1 MMILSALTPQRGIAV
16 MTITSPTFVLVPG
29 AWQGGWAW
37 QPVARRLREADCVAV
52 TITLPGLAD
61 GDERAGLRLA
71 DAVDH
76 VVAEV
81 TRRDLSEVVLVG
93 QSWGGYVITGAAHGL
108 AGRLAK
114 VIYYNA
120 VVPARGTAMVD
131 ENAEYA
137 AMTRAAIEASPD
149 GTISVAR
156 EQVPMLMPEADK
168 QAQDL
173 FFELLVPQPGGYF
186 LDPIDVGDVTTLGVP
201 AGYIL
206 SEDDR
211 ALARPGTEFA
221 ARIGLTPVMVS
232 GGHESMLTRPDEVTK
247 ALLKI

>member
-1 MMILSALTPQRGIAV
+1 MVTVRISKRGTIV
-16 MTITSPTFVLVPG
+16 MTLTSPTFVLVPG

-37 QPVARRLREADCVAV
+37 QPVARRLREAGHAAV

-61 GDERAGLRLA
+61 GDERAGLRLS

-81 TRRDLSEVVLVG
+81 DRRDLSEVVLVG
-93 QSWGGYVITGAAHGL
+93 QSWGGYVITGAAHEL

-120 VVPARGTAMVD
+120 VVPVRGAAMVD
-131 ENAEYA
+131 ENADYA
-137 AMTRAAIEASPD
+137 AMIRAAIEASPD
-149 GTISVAR
+149 GTIGVAR
-156 EQVPMLMPEADK
+156 EQVPALMPEADEG
-168 QAQDL
+168 AQDL

-186 LDPIDVGDVTTLGVP
+186 LDTLDADDVTGLDVP
-201 AGYIL
+201 VGYIL

-211 ALARPGTEFA
+211 TLARPGAEFA
-221 ARIGLTPVMVS
+221 ARIGLTPMMVS
-232 GGHESMLTRPDEVTK
+232 GGHESMLTRPDEVTE

>member
-1 MMILSALTPQRGIAV
+1 
-16 MTITSPTFVLVPG
+16 MTVDSLTFVLVPG

-37 QPVARRLREADCVAV
+37 QPVARRLREAGHAAV

-61 GDERAGLRLA
+61 GDERAGLRLS
-71 DAVDH
+71 DAVGH

-81 TRRDLSEVVLVG
+81 ERRDLRDVVLVG
-93 QSWGGYVITGAAHGL
+93 QSWGGYVITGAAHEL

-114 VIYYNA
+114 VVYYNA

-137 AMTRAAIEASPD
+137 ALTRAAIAASPD
-149 GTISVAR
+149 GTVSVVR
-156 EQVPMLMPEADK
+156 EQVPILMPEADA

-186 LDPIDVGDVTTLGVP
+186 LDALDVDDVTGLGVP
-201 AGYIL
+201 VGYVL
-206 SEDDR
+206 SEDDQ
-211 ALARPGTEFA
+211 ALARPGAEFA
-221 ARIGLTPVMVS
+221 ARIGLTPVTVS
-232 GGHESMLTRPDEVTK
+232 GGHESMLTRPDEVTE

>member
-1 MMILSALTPQRGIAV
+1 MTFTP
-16 MTITSPTFVLVPG
+16 PTFVLVPG

-37 QPVARRLREADCVAV
+37 QPVARRLREAGYTAV

-61 GDERAGLRLA
+61 GDERAGLRLS
-71 DAVDH
+71 DAIDH

-81 TRRDLSEVVLVG
+81 SRRDLSEVVLVG
-93 QSWGGYVITGAAHGL
+93 HSWGGYVITGAAHQL

-137 AMTRAAIEASPD
+137 ALTRAAIEASPD
-149 GTISVAR
+149 GTVSLIR
-156 EQVPMLMPEADK
+156 EQVPMLVPDADE

-173 FFELLVPQPGGYF
+173 IFELLVPQPGGYF
-186 LDPIDVGDVTTLGVP
+186 LDPIDVGDVTSLGVP

-221 ARIGLTPVMVS
+221 ARIGLTPVMVP

>member
-1 MMILSALTPQRGIAV
+1 
-16 MTITSPTFVLVPG
+16 MTVTSPTYVLVPG

-37 QPVARRLREADCVAV
+37 QPVARRLREAGCAAV

-71 DAVDH
+71 DAIGH
-76 VVAEV
+76 VVTEV
-81 TRRDLSEVVLVG
+81 TRRDLSEVILVG
-93 QSWGGYVITGAAHGL
+93 HSWGGYVITGAAHAL

-131 ENAEYA
+131 ENAQYA
-137 AMTRAAIEASPD
+137 AMTRAAIAASPD
-149 GTISVAR
+149 GTISVLR
-156 EQVPMLMPEADK
+156 EQVPILMPEADE

-186 LDPIDVGDVTTLGVP
+186 LDPIDVGDVTTLGIP
-201 AGYIL
+201 ASYIL

-211 ALARPGTEFA
+211 ALARPGAEFA
-221 ARIGLTPVMVS
+221 ARIGLTPTTVP
-232 GGHESMLTRPDEVTK
+232 GGHESMLTRPDEVTG

>member
-1 MMILSALTPQRGIAV
+1 MAII
-16 MTITSPTFVLVPG
+16 SPTFVLVPG

-37 QPVARRLREADCVAV
+37 QPVARRLREAGRAAV

-61 GDERAGLRLA
+61 GDERAGLRLS

-81 TRRDLSEVVLVG
+81 SRRDLNEVVLVG
-93 QSWGGYVITGAAHGL
+93 QSWGGYVITGAAHEL

-137 AMTRAAIEASPD
+137 ALTRAAIEASPD
-149 GTISVAR
+149 GTISVVR
-156 EQVPMLMPEADK
+156 EQVPIFLPEADK

-173 FFELLVPQPGGYF
+173 FFELLLPQPGGYF
-186 LDPIDVGDVTTLGVP
+186 TDPLDVGDVTTLGVP
-201 AGYIL
+201 AGYVL

-221 ARIGLTPVMVS
+221 ARIGLTPVMVP
-232 GGHESMLTRPDEVTK
+232 GGHESMLTRPDEVTA

>member
-1 MMILSALTPQRGIAV
+1 MS
-16 MTITSPTFVLVPG
+16 ITSPTYVLVPG
-29 AWQGGWAW
+29 AWHGGWAW
-37 QPVARRLREADCVAV
+37 QPVARRLREAGDAAV

-61 GDERAGLRLA
+61 GDERAGLRLS

-81 TRRDLSEVVLVG
+81 TRRDLSEVILVG
-93 QSWGGYVITGAAHGL
+93 HSWGGYVITGAAHAL

-149 GTISVAR
+149 GTISVLR
-156 EQVPMLMPEADK
+156 EQVAMFMPEVGK

-186 LDPIDVGDVTTLGVP
+186 LDPIGVGDVTTLGIP
-201 AGYIL
+201 AGYVL

-221 ARIGLTPVMVS
+221 ARIGLTPVMVP
-232 GGHESMLTRPDEVTK
+232 GGHESMLTRPDEVAK
-247 ALLKI
+247 ALLER

>member
-1 MMILSALTPQRGIAV
+1 MGEN
-16 MTITSPTFVLVPG
+16 FVLVHG
-29 AWQGGWAW
+29 AWHGGWAW
-37 QPVARRLREADCVAV
+37 QPVASRLRAAGHRVWAPTCPGLGVDDDPRGVTLAGCVDSLVSQVEASFAV
-52 TITLPGLAD
+52 DITL
-61 GDERAGLRLA
+61 
-71 DAVDH
+71 
-76 VVAEV
+76 
-81 TRRDLSEVVLVG
+81 VG
-93 QSWGGYVITGAAHGL
+93 HSWGGYVITGAAHRL

-137 AMTRAAIEASPD
+137 AMTRAAIEASPE
-149 GTISVAR
+149 GTISVLR
-156 EQVPMLMPEADK
+156 EQIPIFLPEADK

-173 FFELLVPQPGGYF
+173 FFELLLPQPGGYF
-186 LDPIDVGDVTTLGVP
+186 VDPLDVDHVTTLGVS
-201 AGYIL
+201 AGYVL

-221 ARIGLTPVMVS
+221 ARIGLTPLMVP
-232 GGHESMLTRPDEVTK
+232 GGHESMLTRPDEVTT

>member
-1 MMILSALTPQRGIAV
+1 
-16 MTITSPTFVLVPG
+16 MTFTSPTFVLVPG

-37 QPVARRLREADCVAV
+37 QPVARRLREAGHTAV

-61 GDERAGLRLA
+61 GDERAGIRLS

-76 VVAEV
+76 VAAEV
-81 TRRDLSEVVLVG
+81 DRRDLGEVVLVG
-93 QSWGGYVITGAAHGL
+93 QSWGGYVITGAAHEL

-120 VVPARGTAMVD
+120 VVPARGAAMVD

-137 AMTRAAIEASPD
+137 ALTRAAIEASPD
-149 GTISVAR
+149 GTISVVR
-156 EQVPMLMPEADK
+156 EQVPMLMPEADE
-168 QAQDL
+168 QTQDL
-173 FFELLVPQPGGYF
+173 FFELLLPQPGGYF
-186 LDPIDVGDVTTLGVP
+186 LDALDVDDVTGLGVP
-201 AGYIL
+201 IGYIL

-232 GGHESMLTRPDEVTK
+232 GGHESMLTRPDEVTE

>member
-1 MMILSALTPQRGIAV
+1 MTFTP
-16 MTITSPTFVLVPG
+16 PTFVLVPG

-37 QPVARRLREADCVAV
+37 QPVARRLREAGHAAV

-61 GDERAGLRLA
+61 GDERAGLRLS
-71 DAVDH
+71 DAVEH

-81 TRRDLSEVVLVG
+81 SRRDLSEVVLVG

-114 VIYYNA
+114 VVYYNA

-149 GTISVAR
+149 GTVSMLR

-186 LDPIDVGDVTTLGVP
+186 VDPLDVGDVTTQGVP
-201 AGYIL
+201 AGYVL

-221 ARIGLTPVMVS
+221 ARIGLTPVMVP
-232 GGHESMLTRPDEVTK
+232 GGHESMLTRPDEVTA

>member
-1 MMILSALTPQRGIAV
+1 MTP
-16 MTITSPTFVLVPG
+16 TSPVFILVPG
-29 AWQGGWAW
+29 AWHGGWAW
-37 QPVARRLREADCVAV
+37 QPVARRLREAGYAAV

-61 GDERAGLRLA
+61 GDERAGLRLS
-71 DAVDH
+71 DAIDH

-81 TRRDLSEVVLVG
+81 SRRDLSEVVLVG
-93 QSWGGYVITGAAHGL
+93 HSWGGYVITGAAHKL

-137 AMTRAAIEASPD
+137 ALTRAAIEASPD
-149 GTISVAR
+149 GTISVIR
-156 EQVPMLMPEADK
+156 EQVPMLVPDADG

-173 FFELLVPQPGGYF
+173 LFELLVPQPGGYF

-221 ARIGLTPVMVS
+221 ARIGLTPVMVP

>member
-1 MMILSALTPQRGIAV
+1 MTP
-16 MTITSPTFVLVPG
+16 TSPVFVLVPG
-29 AWQGGWAW
+29 AWHGGWAW
-37 QPVARRLREADCVAV
+37 QPVARRLREAGYTAV

-61 GDERAGLRLA
+61 GDERAGLRLS
-71 DAVDH
+71 DAIDH

-81 TRRDLSEVVLVG
+81 SRRDLSEVVLVG
-93 QSWGGYVITGAAHGL
+93 HSWGGYVITGAAHRL
-108 AGRLAK
+108 ADRLAK

-137 AMTRAAIEASPD
+137 ALTRAAIEASPD
-149 GTISVAR
+149 GTISVIR
-156 EQVPMLMPEADK
+156 EQVPMLVPDADE

-173 FFELLVPQPGGYF
+173 IFELLVPQPGGYF
-186 LDPIDVGDVTTLGVP
+186 LDPIDVGDVTSLGVP

-221 ARIGLTPVMVS
+221 ARIGLTPVMVP
-232 GGHESMLTRPDEVTK
+232 GGHESMLTRPDEVTT

>member
-1 MMILSALTPQRGIAV
+1 MS
-16 MTITSPTFVLVPG
+16 ITSPTYVLVPG
-29 AWQGGWAW
+29 AWHGGWAW
-37 QPVARRLREADCVAV
+37 QPVARRLREAGDAAV

-61 GDERAGLRLA
+61 GDERAGLRLS

-81 TRRDLSEVVLVG
+81 TRRDLSEVILVG
-93 QSWGGYVITGAAHGL
+93 HSWGGYVITGAAHAL

-149 GTISVAR
+149 GTISVLR
-156 EQVPMLMPEADK
+156 EQVAMFMPEVGK

-186 LDPIDVGDVTTLGVP
+186 LDPIGVGDVTTLGVP
-201 AGYIL
+201 AGYVL

-221 ARIGLTPVMVS
+221 ARIGLTPVMVP
-232 GGHESMLTRPDEVTK
+232 GGHESMLTRPDEVAK
-247 ALLKI
+247 ALLER

>member
-1 MMILSALTPQRGIAV
+1 
-16 MTITSPTFVLVPG
+16 MTVDSLTFVLVPG

-37 QPVARRLREADCVAV
+37 QPVARRLREAGHAAV

-61 GDERAGLRLA
+61 GDERAGLRLS
-71 DAVDH
+71 DAVGH

-81 TRRDLSEVVLVG
+81 ERRDLRDVVLVG
-93 QSWGGYVITGAAHGL
+93 QSWGGYVITGAAHDL

-114 VIYYNA
+114 VVYYNA

-137 AMTRAAIEASPD
+137 ALTRAAIAASPD
-149 GTISVAR
+149 GTVSVVR
-156 EQVPMLMPEADK
+156 EQVPILMPEADA

-186 LDPIDVGDVTTLGVP
+186 LDALDVDDVTGLGVP
-201 AGYIL
+201 VGYVL
-206 SEDDR
+206 SEDDQ
-211 ALARPGTEFA
+211 ALARPGAEFA
-221 ARIGLTPVMVS
+221 ARIGLTPVTVS
-232 GGHESMLTRPDEVTK
+232 GGHESMLTRPDEVTE

>member
-1 MMILSALTPQRGIAV
+1 MTFTP
-16 MTITSPTFVLVPG
+16 PTFVLVPG

-37 QPVARRLREADCVAV
+37 QPVARRLREAGHAAV

-61 GDERAGLRLA
+61 GDERAGLRLS
-71 DAVDH
+71 DAVGH

-81 TRRDLSEVVLVG
+81 SRRDLNEVVLVG
-93 QSWGGYVITGAAHGL
+93 QSWGGYVITGAAHEL

-137 AMTRAAIEASPD
+137 ALTRAAIEASPD
-149 GTISVAR
+149 GTISVLR
-156 EQVPMLMPEADK
+156 EQVPIFLPEADK

-173 FFELLVPQPGGYF
+173 FFELLLPQPGGYF
-186 LDPIDVGDVTTLGVP
+186 TDPLDVGDVTTLGVS
-201 AGYIL
+201 AGYVL

-221 ARIGLTPVMVS
+221 ARIGLTPLMVP
-232 GGHESMLTRPDEVTK
+232 GGHESMLTRPDEVTA

>member
-1 MMILSALTPQRGIAV
+1 MTFTP
-16 MTITSPTFVLVPG
+16 PTFVLVPG

-37 QPVARRLREADCVAV
+37 QPVARRLREAGHAAV

-61 GDERAGLRLA
+61 GDERAGLRLS

-81 TRRDLSEVVLVG
+81 NRRDLSEVVLVG
-93 QSWGGYVITGAAHGL
+93 HSWGGYVITGAAHGL

-114 VIYYNA
+114 VVYYNA

-137 AMTRAAIEASPD
+137 AMTLAAIEASPD
-149 GTISVAR
+149 GTISVLR
-156 EQVPMLMPEADK
+156 EQVPMFMPEADK

-186 LDPIDVGDVTTLGVP
+186 VDPIDFGDITTLGVP
-201 AGYIL
+201 AGYVL
-206 SEDDR
+206 SEYDR

-221 ARIGLTPVMVS
+221 ARIGLTPVMVP
-232 GGHESMLTRPDEVTK
+232 GGHESMLTRPDEVTT

>member
-1 MMILSALTPQRGIAV
+1 MS
-16 MTITSPTFVLVPG
+16 ITSPAFVLVPG

-37 QPVARRLREADCVAV
+37 QPVARRLREAGCAAM

-61 GDERAGLRLA
+61 GDERAGLRLT

-81 TRRDLSEVVLVG
+81 SRRDLSEVVLVG

-114 VIYYNA
+114 VIYFNA

-149 GTISVAR
+149 GTISLVR
-156 EQVPMLMPEADK
+156 EQVPLFMPEADK
-168 QAQDL
+168 QVQDL

-186 LDPIDVGDVTTLGVP
+186 LDSIDVGDVTTLGVP
-201 AGYIL
+201 AGYVL

-211 ALARPGTEFA
+211 ALARPGPEFA
-221 ARIGLTPVMVS
+221 ARIGLTPLMVS

-247 ALLKI
+247 ALLEI

>member
-1 MMILSALTPQRGIAV
+1 MAII
-16 MTITSPTFVLVPG
+16 SPTFVLVPG

-37 QPVARRLREADCVAV
+37 QPVARRLREAGHAAV

-61 GDERAGLRLA
+61 GDERAGLRLS
-71 DAVDH
+71 DAVGH

-81 TRRDLSEVVLVG
+81 SRRDLNEVVLVG
-93 QSWGGYVITGAAHGL
+93 QSWGGYVITGAAHEL

-137 AMTRAAIEASPD
+137 ALTRAAIEASPD
-149 GTISVAR
+149 GTISVLR
-156 EQVPMLMPEADK
+156 EQVPIFLPEADK

-173 FFELLVPQPGGYF
+173 FFELLLPQPGGYF
-186 LDPIDVGDVTTLGVP
+186 TDPLDVGDVTTLGVS
-201 AGYIL
+201 AGYVL

-221 ARIGLTPVMVS
+221 ARIGLTPVMVP
-232 GGHESMLTRPDEVTK
+232 GGHESRLTRPAEVTK

>member
-1 MMILSALTPQRGIAV
+1 MTP
-16 MTITSPTFVLVPG
+16 TSPVFVLVPG
-29 AWQGGWAW
+29 AWHGGWAW
-37 QPVARRLREADCVAV
+37 QPVARRLREAGYTAV

-61 GDERAGLRLA
+61 GDERAGLRLS
-71 DAVDH
+71 DAIDH

-81 TRRDLSEVVLVG
+81 SRRDLSEVVLVG
-93 QSWGGYVITGAAHGL
+93 HSWGGYVITGAAHRL
-108 AGRLAK
+108 ADRLAK

-137 AMTRAAIEASPD
+137 ALTRAAIEASPD
-149 GTISVAR
+149 GTISVIR
-156 EQVPMLMPEADK
+156 EQVPMLVPDADE

-173 FFELLVPQPGGYF
+173 IFELLVPQPGGYF
-186 LDPIDVGDVTTLGVP
+186 LDPIDVGDVTSLGVP

-221 ARIGLTPVMVS
+221 ARIGLTPVMVP

>member
-1 MMILSALTPQRGIAV
+1 MAII
-16 MTITSPTFVLVPG
+16 SPTFVLVPG

-37 QPVARRLREADCVAV
+37 QPVARRLREAGHAAV

-61 GDERAGLRLA
+61 GDERAGLRLS
-71 DAVDH
+71 DAVGH

-81 TRRDLSEVVLVG
+81 SRRDLNEVVLVG

-108 AGRLAK
+108 AGRLST

-137 AMTRAAIEASPD
+137 ALTRAAIEASPD
-149 GTISVAR
+149 GTISVLR
-156 EQVPMLMPEADK
+156 EQVPIFLPEADK

-173 FFELLVPQPGGYF
+173 FFELLLPQPGGYF
-186 LDPIDVGDVTTLGVP
+186 TDPLDVGDVTTLGVP
-201 AGYIL
+201 AGYVL

-211 ALARPGTEFA
+211 ALARPGAEFA
-221 ARIGLTPVMVS
+221 ARIGLTPLMVP
-232 GGHESMLTRPDEVTK
+232 GGHESMLTRPDEVTA